1 MYSPYRIESKIA
13 SLNTAMGSIA
23 AAAETMRMGS
33 TKRVPNTAIGM
44 PHVRNLRCHFSS
56 IRESTLAF
64 TTALSNESVVS
75 STTRMTRRKSA
86 VGPPHAYAA
95 TEATTVRIAG
105 NTKICMVDMIACSSA
120 LQHVPSSPNALQQFH
135 GIVVCYT
142 FDMKDMQRWTIVFKA
157 LSNLNRLKIVI
168 LLSTRRKM
176 NVGDIAE
183 ALRISVTATSNHL
196 IMLQKL
202 GVLGVEGR
210 DGHVFYSLNSRMPQD
225 FTKTVRLFI

>member
-1 MYSPYRIESKIA
+1 M
-13 SLNTAMGSIA
+13 
-23 AAAETMRMGS
+23 
-33 TKRVPNTAIGM
+33 
-44 PHVRNLRCHFSS
+44 
-56 IRESTLAF
+56 
-64 TTALSNESVVS
+64 
-75 STTRMTRRKSA
+75 
-86 VGPPHAYAA
+86 
-95 TEATTVRIAG
+95 
-105 NTKICMVDMIACSSA
+105 
-120 LQHVPSSPNALQQFH
+120 
-135 GIVVCYT
+135 CYT